1 MQILLASA
9 KIMVSTTEVP
19 TPTTHLP
26 CFHKEAGQLAL
37 EMGGLSVEVLAGEL
51 HCSKKIALENKL
63 RYQDFF
69 CEERQLPALLAYYG
83 QAYKCLKAQDYS
95 LDDFRFADRHLWITS
110 FLYGLLRPLDLIHP
124 YRLEGKICSP
134 IGDPVLRICS
144 SNP

>member
-69 CEERQLPALLAYYG
+69 CEERLLPALLA
-83 QAYKCLKAQDYS
+83 
-95 LDDFRFADRHLWITS
+95 
-110 FLYGLLRPLDLIHP
+110 
-124 YRLEGKICSP
+124 
-134 IGDPVLRICS
+134 
-144 SNP
+144 